1 MAPKKK
7 QKKAAAPEAEILDPE
22 VVLKE
27 VRRRFRRRAESIM
40 RGESF
45 KFDVPSRSATN
56 QRYVR
61 ELDRIVLKHNTSERS
76 FTNVG
81 QVRKTAIMTRVFSLV
96 HEVVTKGIHV
106 TKRDLFYT
114 DVKLF
119 KKQEESDAVLDDAAC
134 TIGCPRSCLNVVAAD
149 KGLVVGRVQFDEDGD
164 PIDCTR
170 MGVTGKAIPAYIDKI
185 SNIRSDADS
194 PCILI
199 TGKGQP
205 DVATR
210 MFLSRLKA
218 ELKIPV
224 LAFVDSDPYGLKIL
238 SVYMSGSK
246 AMSYDANSLTTPDIK
261 WLGLRPSD
269 LDAYNLPD
277 QCRLPMTPK
286 DIEMGKQLLKEDF
299 VLKNKQWVKELERM
313 LHTKQKAEIRAPP
326 TTTGEQQ
333 YVKANTKYFAVALQ
347 GGGGPIAVVDH
358 TATGA
363 FPTGGPVLAGH
374 KGAALDFDFH
384 PFNEQLL
391 ASCSD
396 DSTVKLWGIP
406 PGGLTETL
414 TEPLV
419 DLRGHGRKVTLLV
432 PPDGEQRTSCKDKVV
447 RLFDP
452 RGSAVATELRAAH
465 EGSKSVKLAFLQDG
479 LLATVGFTRQSQ
491 RQIKIWDARDP
502 SKELALVS
510 LDQAAG
516 VLLPF
521 FDPDTKMLYLC
532 GKGDGNIRYYEIN
545 KAAKTPCFA
554 LSEHRSTA
562 AGKGYCFL
570 PKRCL
575 DVMSCET
582 ARCLKLTS
590 QNGNGVVEPLS
601 FVVPRKS
608 DAFQDDIFPDCYAGL
623 PSCDADA
630 WLAGA
635 NEPPKL
641 RPLNPDAGFVAAPS
655 AALVSP
661 ITPRLRRK
669 LLEHVRDFAH
679 AGDHVELGAGAR
691 PRSTRR
697 ALAPH
702 RAGARA
708 RWGGAPPS
716 FCTPLSAATKL
727 VDKSHEVHGTAE
739 YDRNFRAWVKKRREG
754 DESRNDLL

>member
-1 MAPKKK
+1 MC
-7 QKKAAAPEAEILDPE
+7 
-22 VVLKE
+22 
-27 VRRRFRRRAESIM
+27 
-40 RGESF
+40 
-45 KFDVPSRSATN
+45 
-56 QRYVR
+56 
-61 ELDRIVLKHNTSERS
+61 TSS
-76 FTNVG
+76 PP
-81 QVRKTAIMTRVFSLV
+81 
-96 HEVVTKGIHV
+96 
-106 TKRDLFYT
+106 
-114 DVKLF
+114 
-119 KKQEESDAVLDDAAC
+119 KQEDTFRNL
-134 TIGCPRSCLNVVAAD
+134 
-149 KGLVVGRVQFDEDGD
+149 
-164 PIDCTR
+164 
-170 MGVTGKAIPAYIDKI
+170 
-185 SNIRSDADS
+185 
-194 PCILI
+194 
-199 TGKGQP
+199 
-205 DVATR
+205 
-210 MFLSRLKA
+210 RLA
-218 ELKIPV
+218 
-224 LAFVDSDPYGLKIL
+224 
-238 SVYMSGSK
+238 
-246 AMSYDANSLTTPDIK
+246 
-261 WLGLRPSD
+261 
-269 LDAYNLPD
+269 
-277 QCRLPMTPK
+277 
-286 DIEMGKQLLKEDF
+286 
-299 VLKNKQWVKELERM
+299 
-313 LHTKQKAEIRAPP
+313 

-419 DLRGHGRKVTLLV
+419 DLRGHGRKVTLLRFHPTASNV
-432 PPDGEQRTSCKDKVV
+432 LASVSADMLCKVWDVEKQGEVASTDAHTSLIQDVQWNADGSLLGTSLCTSCKDKVV

-479 LLATVGFTRQSQ
+479 LLAT
-491 RQIKIWDARDP
+491 
-502 SKELALVS
+502 
-510 LDQAAG
+510 AAG

-590 QNGNGVVEPLS
+590 QNGNGV
-601 FVVPRKS
+601 
-608 DAFQDDIFPDCYAGL
+608 DDIFPDCYAGL

-655 AALVSP
+655 AAAFVAKK
-661 ITPRLRRK
+661 TAAQ
-669 LLEHVRDFAH
+669 LE
-679 AGDHVELGAGAR
+679 VELADAHKKIADLEAKLAAAG
-691 PRSTRR
+691 
-697 ALAPH
+697 LA
-702 RAGARA
+702 
-708 RWGGAPPS
+708 S
-716 FCTPLSAATKL
+716 
-727 VDKSHEVHGTAE
+727 
-739 YDRNFRAWVKKRREG
+739 
-754 DESRNDLL
+754 